1 MMTRWIPSDAV
12 TAHCPACRRLV
23 HARFEYR
30 TVTLTRTRLR
40 VANVLV
46 DVCPA
51 CDATIDIP
59 RESLAQLRE
68 AGVPK

>member
-1 MMTRWIPSDAV
+1 MMTRWMPNDAV
-12 TAHCPACRRLV
+12 NAFCPGCRKLV
-23 HARFEYR
+23 RARFEYR
-30 TVTLTRTRLR
+30 TVTLNRTRLR
-40 VANVLV
+40 VSKVLV
-46 DVCPA
+46 DVCPE